1 MRRYILLALSILAL
15 AACSISA
22 EPATVLTNHLGY
34 DAFGPKRAILR
45 GSVSDR
51 FEACT
56 LFTHPARD
64 IAFEAKTGPGAA
76 IPKWKDWRFWTLDFT
91 GLETG
96 GEYTIECP
104 NGSGGGVAK
113 SMPFRIQNEIFERGT
128 LSDLT
133 YYFKS
138 VRATGA
144 IDKADRKIAFDRS
157 NRMPIDARGGW
168 YDASGD
174 YGIHLSQLDFAI
186 YFNTQQV
193 PLVAYNLGKARE
205 ILLARAEPNFA
216 QILRRLLDETVYGAD
231 FLVRIKAPGGS
242 FYAHIYDKS
251 PEKRPEDRRIGR
263 PMMGP
268 PGPATPNRPSSSA
281 ERPHEFEVSY
291 RGGGGFA
298 IAALAIAARA
308 PQSGDFTNAAYR
320 KAAEDAFA
328 FLEEHNT
335 ELTNDGKENI
345 VDDYCAL
352 VAASELARTTKSPV
366 YAAAAKRRAENLM
379 SRLVSA
385 NGLHDYWR
393 ADAGDRPFFHPSDAG
408 APVVALLGYYD
419 LADIAA
425 RERIRQTVRRSLQF
439 ELWVTGEAVNPFG
452 LARQYVQSRNGRRRT
467 AFFFPH
473 DTETG
478 GWWQGEN
485 ARLASLATAARLAVP
500 LFDDDPAFQASLRNY
515 ATDQLN
521 WILGLNPYDVSMLT
535 GAGRNNPE
543 YRFFTSWQYKS
554 APGGICNGIT
564 GGLNDDEGIDFQVPY
579 EQTGVDSDWRW
590 GEQWL
595 PHGAWY
601 LLAAAS
607 GRTAAAPRE
616 KVVIGYIFTSGRAPD
631 ATKIAAE
638 KLTHINYAF
647 ANIKDGEM
655 VEGFENDAQSLR
667 VLNNLKQR
675 NPKLKLLI
683 SVGGWTWSN
692 DFSDVSL
699 TPESRAKFVR
709 SAVAF
714 VERHQLDGLDVDW
727 EFPGQKGNNNVYR
740 PEDKQNFTALMTD
753 LRSALDAA
761 GRARGKRYL
770 LTIAAQAAPAW
781 LEHTEMQKVAA
792 SLDYVNLMAYD
803 QFVNSEPVAAH
814 HAPLFT
820 HPSNPKQLSAATSV
834 SQFLAAG
841 VPAEKIVVGVP
852 FYGRAWA
859 SVPPQNHGLYQ
870 PASEIRERVG
880 GSFQGIKTRLENKD
894 GFVRYWD
901 DLSKAPYLYNAARQ
915 IFVSYE
921 DEQSVGLKAQYVKER
936 GLAGIMFW
944 EYHGDPENK
953 LLDAINQGLR

>member
-1 MRRYILLALSILAL
+1 MRRDTLLSLIALTFSLG
-15 AACSISA
+15 SA
-22 EPATVLTNHLGY
+22 GSEPARILTNHLGY
-34 DAFGPKRAILR
+34 DSFGPKRAVIR
-45 GSVSDR
+45 GSASDQFQR
-51 FEACT
+51 CTARAYPSGATVFEAET
-56 LFTHPARD
+56 DA
-64 IAFEAKTGPGAA
+64 GSSVN
-76 IPKWKDWRFWTLDFT
+76 KWKDWKFWTLNFT

-96 GEYTIECP
+96 GDYTIECR
-104 NGSGGGVAK
+104 NKGDNTLVK
-113 SMPFRIQNEIFERGT
+113 SMPFRLQSEILERGT

-144 IDKADRKIAFDRS
+144 IDRADRQIAFSGS
-157 NRMPIDARGGW
+157 NRKPIDARGGW

-174 YGIHLSQLDFAI
+174 YGIHLSQLDFTS

-193 PLVAYNLGKARE
+193 PLVAYSLGKARE
-205 ILLARAEPNFA
+205 ILDTRKEPNFA
-216 QILRRLLDETVYGAD
+216 QIRRRLLDETAYGAD

-263 PMMGP
+263 PMLKPLGP
-268 PGPATPNRPSSSA
+268 GAPKPASGAA
-281 ERPHEFEVSY
+281 ELPHEFEAGY

-308 PQSGDFTNAAYR
+308 PQSGDFSQTVYL

-328 FLEEHNT
+328 FLEAHNA

-352 VAASELARTTKSPV
+352 VAASELARTTKKPV
-366 YAAAAKRRAENLM
+366 YAVAAQRRAESLLA
-379 SRLVSA
+379 RLVTA
-385 NGLHDYWR
+385 NGLRDYWL
-393 ADAGDRPFFHPSDAG
+393 ADDRDRPFFHPSDAG
-408 APVVALLGYYD
+408 APVVALLGYYE
-419 LADIAA
+419 LADGATQD
-425 RERIRQTVRRSLQF
+425 RIREVVRRSLQF
-439 ELWVTGEAVNPFG
+439 ELWVTGESANPFG
-452 LARQYVQSRNGRRRT
+452 LARQYVQSKGGERRT

-478 GWWQGEN
+478 WWWQGEN
-485 ARLASLATAARLAVP
+485 ARLGSLATAVRLAIP
-500 LFDDDPAFQASLRNY
+500 LYGNDPAFQTALQSY

-521 WILGLNPYDVSMLT
+521 WILGLNPYDASMLT
-535 GAGRNNPE
+535 GTGRNNPE
-543 YRFFTSWQYKS
+543 YRFFSSWEYKS

-564 GGLNDDEGIDFQVPY
+564 GGLDDDEGIDFQVPY

-595 PHGAWY
+595 PHAAWY
-601 LLAAAS
+601 MLAVAS
-607 GRTAAAPRE
+607 GQTAAAPAE
-616 KVVIGYIFTSGRAPD
+616 KAIIGYVFTRGRIPD
-631 ATKIAAE
+631 PSTIAAE

-647 ANIKDGEM
+647 ANIRNGEM
-655 VEGFENDAQSLR
+655 VEGFENDARTMR
-667 VLNNLKQR
+667 VLNGLKQR
-675 NPKLKLLI
+675 NPKLKLLV

-692 DFSDVSL
+692 DFSDVAL
-699 TPESRAKFVR
+699 TAESRKKFVA

-727 EFPGQKGNNNVYR
+727 EFPGQKGNNNVNR
-740 PEDKQNFTALMTD
+740 PEDKENFTALMAD
-753 LRSALDAA
+753 LRSALDEA

-781 LEHTEMQKVAA
+781 IEHTEMSNVAA

-803 QFVNSEPVAAH
+803 QFVGSEPVAAH

-820 HPSNPKQLSAATSV
+820 HPANPKRLSAATAV
-834 SQFLAAG
+834 TQFLAAG
-841 VPAEKIVVGVP
+841 VPAEKIVLGVP

-859 SVPPQNHGLYQ
+859 SVSATNHGLYQ
-870 PASEIRERVG
+870 PASEARERLG

-894 GFVRYWD
+894 GFIRYWD
-901 DLSKAPYLYNAARQ
+901 DISKAPYLYNAERQ
-915 IFVSYE
+915 LFVSYE
-921 DEQSVGLKAQYVKER
+921 DEQSIQFKAQYVKER
-936 GLAGIMFW
+936 RLGGMMFW
-944 EYHGDPENK
+944 EYSADPENK
-953 LLDAINQGLR
+953 LLDAINKGLK

>member
-1 MRRYILLALSILAL
+1 MRSRASLPLLLLSFA
-15 AACSISA
+15 ISSFAA
-22 EPATVLTNHLGY
+22 EPPRILTNHLGY
-34 DAFGPKRAILR
+34 DSFGPKRAVIR
-45 GSVSDR
+45 GGSSDE
-51 FEACT
+51 FHACT
-56 LFTHPARD
+56 VNAYPSGHV
-64 IAFEAKTGPGAA
+64 AFEAAASAGAA
-76 IPKWKDWRFWTLDFT
+76 VRKWKDWKFWTLDFT

-104 NGSGGGVAK
+104 NGSNSAVTRSA
-113 SMPFRIQNEIFERGT
+113 PFRIQSEILERGT

-144 IDKADRKIAFDRS
+144 IDKADREIAFAGS
-157 NRMPIDARGGW
+157 NRKPIDARGGW

-174 YGIHLSQLDFAI
+174 YGIHLSQLDFAT

-193 PLVAYNLGKARE
+193 PLVAYSLGKARE
-205 ILLARAEPNFA
+205 ILDARKEPNFA
-216 QILRRLLDETVYGAD
+216 QIRRRLLDETAYGAD

-242 FYAHIYDKS
+242 FYAHIFDKS

-263 PMMGP
+263 PMLTP
-268 PGPATPNRPSSSA
+268 PRPGTGNAPNGAANRT
-281 ERPHEFEVSY
+281 HEFEVGY

-298 IAALAIAARA
+298 IAALAIATRA
-308 PQSGDFTNAAYR
+308 PQSGDFLQADYL

-328 FLEEHNT
+328 FLEAHNA

-352 VAASELARTTKSPV
+352 VGASELARTTKKPV
-366 YAAAAKRRAENLM
+366 YTAAANRRAESLM
-379 SRLVSA
+379 ARLVTAS
-385 NGLHDYWR
+385 GLRDYWR
-393 ADAGDRPFFHPSDAG
+393 ADDRDRPFFHPSDAG

-419 LADIAA
+419 LADPAMQG
-425 RERIRQTVRRSLQF
+425 RIRDTVRRSLQF
-439 ELWVTGEAVNPFG
+439 ELWVTGEAANPFG
-452 LARQYVQSRNGRRRT
+452 LARQYVQSGNGARRT

-478 GWWQGEN
+478 WWWQGEN
-485 ARLASLATAARLAVP
+485 ARLGSLATAARLAVP
-500 LFDDDPAFQASLRNY
+500 LYAEDPTFQAALRSY

-521 WILGLNPYDVSMLT
+521 WILGLNPYDASMLT
-535 GAGRNNPE
+535 GTGRNNPE
-543 YRFFTSWQYKS
+543 YRFFTSWEYKS

-564 GGLNDDEGIDFQVPY
+564 GGLEDDEGIDFQVPY

-601 LLAAAS
+601 MLAVAAGKTTS
-607 GRTAAAPRE
+607 APAE
-616 KVVIGYIFTSGRAPD
+616 KAIIGYVFTRGRVPD
-631 ATKIAAE
+631 PSTIAAE

-647 ANIKDGEM
+647 ANIRNGEM
-655 VEGFENDAQSLR
+655 VEGFENDAQ
-667 VLNNLKQR
+667 VLSILNGLKQR

-692 DFSDVSL
+692 DFSDVAL
-699 TPESRAKFVR
+699 TAASRKKFAE

-727 EFPGQKGNNNVYR
+727 EFPGQKGNDNVNR
-740 PEDKQNFTALMTD
+740 PEDKENFTALMAD
-753 LRSALDAA
+753 LRAALDAA
-761 GRARGKRYL
+761 GKARGKRYL

-781 LEHTEMQKVAA
+781 IEHTEMSKVAA

-803 QFVNSEPVAAH
+803 QFVSSEPMAAH

-820 HPSNPKQLSAATSV
+820 HPSNPKRLSAATSV
-834 SQFLAAG
+834 TQFIAAG
-841 VPAEKIVVGVP
+841 VPAEKIVLGVP

-859 SVPPQNHGLYQ
+859 SAAATNNGLYQ
-870 PASEIRERVG
+870 PASESRERLG
-880 GSFQGIKTRLENKD
+880 GSFQSIKSRLENKD

-901 DLSKAPYLYNAARQ
+901 DLSKVPYLYNAERQ
-915 IFVSYE
+915 LFVSYE
-921 DEQSVGLKAQYVKER
+921 DEQSIQGKAQYVKER
-936 GLAGIMFW
+936 GLGGMMFW
-944 EYHGDPENK
+944 EYSSDPENK
-953 LLDAINQGLR
+953 LLDAMNKGLK